1 MQIQYIFSHREKG
14 ILSISITAAGRK
26 ESKESGDLSP
36 APPGTCSADTQAGG
50 EGPRLASN
58 SLSLQQTARCSTYRP
73 SQENVSGSGRCLCR
87 AVCRA
92 VGRPSPASLPRGRG
106 CGSLPRDRSLY
117 APSAACSAPVSGAQ
131 HPALPLPSRWKP
143 DNQFCKHMAKAPG
156 CSAPKEIL
164 LAGKASRVSISPHS
178 ITEGEPAAAPSPWMT
193 DETPP
198 PFLRLETVTSVGSSE
213 KLLLKTGSD

>member
-1 MQIQYIFSHREKG
+1 MLHLQTFPGKCLRLRTVPLQGRVSRCGPAEPG
-14 ILSISITAAGRK
+14 VPAA
-26 ESKESGDLSP
+26 
-36 APPGTCSADTQAGG
+36 
-50 EGPRLASN
+50 
-58 SLSLQQTARCSTYRP
+58 
-73 SQENVSGSGRCLCR
+73 
-87 AVCRA
+87 
-92 VGRPSPASLPRGRG
+92 GRG

-143 DNQFCKHMAKAPG
+143 DDQFCKHMAKAPG